1 MHVWW
6 GDERFLPRG
15 DPDRNDTQAREAGL
29 DALGLEPARVHPM
42 PGPDA
47 PTGDDAVAIVHREL
61 DKDGIPYMS
70 GKNGSE
76 FQKLPFAEDAT

>member
-1 MHVWW
+1 MICVPDYATQTCVI
-6 GDERFLPRG
+6 GDLSHALRRLAKGYRVVVERFPHW
-15 DPDRNDTQAREAGL
+15 TFY
-29 DALGLEPARVHPM
+29 V
-42 PGPDA
+42 DA
-47 PTGDDAVAIVHREL
+47 PDGDAAVAIVHREL